1 MSTIRTEYRTFMD
14 ILYEQHENGSFG
26 PWLGHLL
33 TRSVPGGA
41 GPAPP
46 ACTRPSSPC
55 WKVTNSIS
63 ELCVINILQNI
74 FLSRGGD
81 FYHDQVNTYIMLGQK
96 CEAII
101 VVPKIQLLSQKNWS
115 KWSICS
121 SAQMPKNSSK
131 KMTDLVNSIGWL
143 LFQR

>member
-81 FYHDQVNTYIMLGQK
+81 FYHDQAKYIHNSRAKMWGYYSF
-96 CEAII
+96 
-101 VVPKIQLLSQKNWS
+101 PKKQLLWFHKKLIK

-121 SAQMPKNSSK
+121 QQCANAQK
-131 KMTDLVNSIGWL
+131 
-143 LFQR
+143 